1 MSLLSGFPP
10 VAAADARVL
19 VLGSMPGQASL
30 VAQEYYA
37 YRQNAFWRIM
47 GDLLG
52 AGPDLPYPQRL
63 EKLKAAGIALWDV
76 IGACQRPGSLDAD
89 IVAASVRANDFAA
102 FLAVHRSIERVFFNG
117 GAAEQAFRR
126 HVLPG
131 LPAGSPVMHR
141 LPSTSPAHASL
152 SYADKL
158 AAWSAI
164 VAPPD
169 NGKQAAYN
177 CRFAH
182 LAANQ
187 WPKTSNSN

>member
-19 VLGSMPGQASL
+19 VLGSMPGQTSL
-30 VAQEYYA
+30 AAQAYYA
-37 YRQNAFWRIM
+37 HRQNAFWRIM

-52 AGPDLPYPQRL
+52 AGPELPYPLRL

-89 IVAASVRANDFAA
+89 IDAGSVQVNDFAG
-102 FLAVHRSIERVFFNG
+102 FFAVHRNIGRIFFNG

-126 HVLPG
+126 HVLPSLG
-131 LPAGSPVMHR
+131 AGPFVLHR
-141 LPSTSPAHASL
+141 LPSTSPAHAAL
-152 SYADKL
+152 SYANKL

-164 VAPPD
+164 VVPPD
-169 NGKQAAYN
+169 NGG
-177 CRFAH
+177 
-182 LAANQ
+182 
-187 WPKTSNSN
+187 